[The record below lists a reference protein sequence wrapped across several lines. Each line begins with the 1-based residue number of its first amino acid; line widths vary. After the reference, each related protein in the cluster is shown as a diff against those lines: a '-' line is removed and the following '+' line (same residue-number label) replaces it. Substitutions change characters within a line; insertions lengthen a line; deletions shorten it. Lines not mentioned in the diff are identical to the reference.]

1 MKATEQ
7 DFIDLM
13 NLLQKREDEERSY
26 VMITGQQGFENFH
39 FSLMGCDVYISVNNI
54 RYNFRKVPYL
64 WIFNIYEKHGPY
76 KITLNCKT
84 KKFKAYYGTIELGET
99 NTAESAFK
107 LYIKKHKDERR

>member
-1 MKATEQ
+1 MEITEQ

-13 NLLQKREDEERSY
+13 NLLQKRENKERSY
-26 VMITGQQGFENFH
+26 VMITGQQAFENFN
-39 FSLMGCDVYISVNNI
+39 FAMMGRDVYISVNNT

-76 KITLNCKT
+76 KIVLNCKT
-84 KKFKAYYGTIELGET
+84 KKFTAYFGTEVLGIT

-107 LYIKKHKDERR
+107 LYIKKHKNGQ